1 MKKLMILSLMV
12 LVGISIAWGQ
22 TKGTKADQDVRAAH
36 DVRKLEREWLDAG
49 GNRDVAAI
57 KRILADDFLI
67 TFGDSSTRD
76 KAHVISNMLKNSAK
90 TPNAS
95 EWTEDVR
102 VRVHGNT
109 AIITGR
115 YLYKVNVKDKETI
128 SESRY
133 TDTYIKIKGHWQI
146 VASHLSEVKK

>member
-57 KRILADDFLI
+57 KRILADDFYSRVGDAALAVDLNEDRGEC
-67 TFGDSSTRD
+67 FG
-76 KAHVISNMLKNSAK
+76 
-90 TPNAS
+90 
-95 EWTEDVR
+95 
-102 VRVHGNT
+102 
-109 AIITGR
+109 
-115 YLYKVNVKDKETI
+115 
-128 SESRY
+128 SR
-133 TDTYIKIKGHWQI
+133 
-146 VASHLSEVKK
+146 